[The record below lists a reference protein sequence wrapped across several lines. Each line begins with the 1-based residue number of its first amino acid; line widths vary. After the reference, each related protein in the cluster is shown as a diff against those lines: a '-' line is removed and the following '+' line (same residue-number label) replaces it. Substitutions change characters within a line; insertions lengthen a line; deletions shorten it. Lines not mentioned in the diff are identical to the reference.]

1 MPVSGESAAADERQP
16 RHPSARSAP
25 SRDRAALRAFGAWL
39 DGRPAIA
46 APSIADES
54 RMLEALFGIAR
65 RVGLDLHDP
74 ADIDEIVEV
83 LFESEDPDTPEALE
97 NALDTLHD
105 YVLFRIDTSRDLEA
119 WDEALEVVE
128 DAIDDTILGSDA
140 IAAAIEAAAQIDAD
154 ERRTALVQSRI
165 VAAVTQPE

>member
-1 MPVSGESAAADERQP
+1 
-16 RHPSARSAP
+16 
-25 SRDRAALRAFGAWL
+25 
-39 DGRPAIA
+39 
-46 APSIADES
+46 
-54 RMLEALFGIAR
+54 MLEALFGIAR